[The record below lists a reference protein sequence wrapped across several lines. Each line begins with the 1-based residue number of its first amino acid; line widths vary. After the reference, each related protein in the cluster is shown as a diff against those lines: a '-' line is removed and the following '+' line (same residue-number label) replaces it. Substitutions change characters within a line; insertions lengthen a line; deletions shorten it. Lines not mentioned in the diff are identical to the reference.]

1 MPDAINA
8 AIEVN
13 SPIVAS
19 TSTNLGAL
27 LPFLFIGGMS
37 GLLFQELII
46 TITSA
51 MLASLAVA
59 LTLVPALGAKVSIH
73 KKEDKFDQ

>member
-1 MPDAINA
+1 MMRVNA

-27 LPFLFIGGMS
+27 LPFLFIGGIT

-51 MLASLAVA
+51 MLASLIVA
-59 LTLVPALGAKVSIH
+59 LTLVPALGAKV
-73 KKEDKFDQ
+73 KYKPVKPFL